1 MLYMFFFG
9 IIFTFDLNMAKTSA
23 TINTAEKS
31 NQTVFQTD
39 PQNPVFFYKFLIFF
53 LRMFF

>member
-9 IIFTFDLNMAKTSA
+9 IISTFDLNMAKTSA
-23 TINTAEKS
+23 TINTAKKS
-31 NQTVFQTD
+31 NQTVFQTA

-53 LRMFF
+53 LLMFF